1 MNKLTLL
8 VPIKN
13 SISVRYRIVSILL
26 LLICVSCYPTDISE
40 AEIQEDLAQSID
52 RNIMCP
58 VCPSETID
66 ESQVPIAKQM
76 RDIVRE
82 KLSLGETKEEILDYF
97 SQRYGEAI
105 LAKPTT
111 KGFNLI
117 VWIIPPIIVAIGMV
131 LVVVVVRSMRRVSSD
146 LGQLS
151 YNEGTLG
158 LESYLEIVDRK
169 IDQIKN
175 DLYKDIG
182 NDRD

>member
-1 MNKLTLL
+1 MNKPTLL
-8 VPIKN
+8 VPITN
-13 SISVRYRIVSILL
+13 PISVSYKIVSILL
-26 LLICVSCYPTDISE
+26 LLICLSCYSTEISE
-40 AEIQEDLAQSID
+40 AESQEDLAQSID

-105 LAKPTT
+105 LAKPTAE
-111 KGFNLI
+111 GFNLI
-117 VWIIPPIIVAIGMV
+117 VWIIPPIIVVVGMV
-131 LVVVVVRSMRRVSSD
+131 LVVLVVRSMRRVSVD
-146 LGQLS
+146 LGHVA
-151 YNEGTLG
+151 YNEGILG

-175 DLYKDIG
+175 DLYKDME